1 MQYIG
6 QYCKQFFKSVF
17 HRKFNLS
24 ILQEHIQNNPKG
36 LFVSIFKTDEQITKD
51 EMFGKNTEINYSV
64 YHLFFGNSE
73 DNIAHI
79 TSSDLPH
86 KYQNIAH
93 HRKICNFENLS
104 DNIKQK
110 IIVNSENI
118 SEYKKM
124 KLALALIEEK
134 LKIKFPTFDFPSDA
148 SFYNNLSI
156 LFFKNKVSLDLTDK
170 TDNEFKKTSKL

>member
-17 HRKFNLS
+17 HRKSNLS

-36 LFVSIFKTDEQITKD
+36 LFVSIFKTEEQIKKD
-51 EMFGKNTEINYSV
+51 EMFGKKTEINYSA

-73 DNIAHI
+73 DNIAYI

-86 KYQNIAH
+86 EYQNVTH
-93 HRKICNFENLS
+93 QKRICNFEALP
-104 DNIKQK
+104 DPIKEK
-110 IIVNSENI
+110 MIVNSENI
-118 SEYKKM
+118 SEYKEM

-134 LKIKFPTFDFPSDA
+134 LKTKFPAFDFPTDA

-170 TDNEFKKTSKL
+170 TDNEFKTTRKL